1 MARWRNGNC
10 SLWILRRKNENKTKI
25 IKLTNYKGK
34 GAWDFQTDFGNVTRI
49 SGRNKSGK
57 SSVMDAYFDC
67 LTGKLA
73 DGSEPNS
80 VRPHDENG
88 NDLNR
93 DDVVR
98 DLVFDIDG
106 TETNGQKGLLLK
118 SG

>member
-1 MARWRNGNC
+1 MN
-10 SLWILRRKNENKTKI
+10 
-25 IKLTNYKGK
+25 LTNYKGA
-34 GAWDFQTDFGNVTRI
+34 GTHAFCANFGDVTKI

-57 SSVMDAYFDC
+57 SSVMDSYFDC
-67 LTGKLA
+67 ITGKLA

-98 DLVFDIDG
+98 ELVFDIDG
-106 TETNGQKGLLLK
+106 TETTVKKITSQK
-118 SG
+118 

>member
-1 MARWRNGNC
+1 MQ
-10 SLWILRRKNENKTKI
+10 
-25 IKLTNYKGK
+25 IKLKSIHLNNYKGR
-34 GAWDFQTDFGNVTRI
+34 GTHSFSADFGDVTRI

-57 SSVMDAYFDC
+57 SSVMDAYLDV

-98 DLVFDIDG
+98 ELVFDIDG
-106 TETNGQKGLLLK
+106 TETTVKKITSQKWVKEHGTTEQVFK
-118 SG
+118 